1 MFKPS
6 LWILYSSVIIWLLP
20 PIRQYGTKYFYYFL
34 IIATGDILASLYVRL
49 VDHDNNLIVYL
60 YLAIGCLVSIID
72 RKYIKGIYLLIWAS
86 AVIPLAL
93 LFWNSGNYIRFVIII
108 VLHLGIMLVFL
119 KTFILELSNKRKID
133 FLLFMMIFYEGTIIT
148 KFSSYISS
156 TLFKGT
162 YYLFITS
169 AFEISI
175 AVIFIL
181 FKYGSSKLIFQ
192 LK

>member
-1 MFKPS
+1 MFKPNP
-6 LWILYSSVIIWLLP
+6 WIIYSSIIIWLLP
-20 PIRQYGTKYFYYFL
+20 PIRQYRTKFFYYFL
-34 IIATGDILASLYVRL
+34 IIAFGDIIASLYVRF
-49 VDHDNNLIVYL
+49 VDHDNNLIVFFF
-60 YLAIGCLVSIID
+60 LAIGCLVSIID
-72 RKYIKGIYLLIWAS
+72 RKYIKGIYLLIWVS

-119 KTFILELSNKRKID
+119 KTFIMELSNNGKLD
-133 FLLFMMIFYEGTIIT
+133 FFLFILIFYEGTIMT
-148 KFSSYISS
+148 KFSSYI
-156 TLFKGT
+156 TLALFNGT
-162 YYLFITS
+162 YYFFITS